1 MRKRQTDSQSRDV
14 ATAGF
19 PRGLPVNKRGFTARF
34 FYFPLLHR
42 RSFVM
47 NTRFPRYAGLL
58 AVLLAAAPA
67 VAPAQLYQ
75 YTDKSGNTV
84 YTDHPPQNRESKQ
97 KRLREDGVYLS
108 GESTVRPPASR
119 SGSSD
124 SQKPADEPKKKNYS
138 RVSVAMYMTDW

>member
-1 MRKRQTDSQSRDV
+1 
-14 ATAGF
+14 
-19 PRGLPVNKRGFTARF
+19 
-34 FYFPLLHR
+34 
-42 RSFVM
+42 M

-119 SGSSD
+119 GRTEEKELQQGLRRD
-124 SQKPADEPKKKNYS
+124 VHDGLVRLLQKGA
-138 RVSVAMYMTDW
+138 